1 LEQNEDDDDIDP
13 AEYVAAVHA
22 IKALGDESLLAA
34 HPELADPQ
42 TMREIREEVFN
53 MFGSTGIT
61 RRDLVVFVANNPWIH
76 TPLVQEFLFQAVK
89 NYRAERK
96 TRTAA
101 ALRAAKSRKT
111 R

>member
-1 LEQNEDDDDIDP
+1 LKRDEDDDDIDP
-13 AEYVAAVHA
+13 AEYAAAVYA

-42 TMREIREEVFN
+42 TMREMREEVFG

-61 RRDLVVFVANNPWIH
+61 RRDLVTFVATNPWVH
-76 TPLVQEFLFQAVK
+76 TPLAQEFLFQAVK

-96 TRTAA
+96 SKAA
-101 ALRAAKSRKT
+101 ALQAAKSRNTK
-111 R
+111 